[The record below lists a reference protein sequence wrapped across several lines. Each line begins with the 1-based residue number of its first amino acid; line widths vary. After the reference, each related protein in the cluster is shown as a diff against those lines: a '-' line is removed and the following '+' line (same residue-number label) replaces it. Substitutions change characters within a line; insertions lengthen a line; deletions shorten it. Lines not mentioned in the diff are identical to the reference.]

1 VGELFGSDADKQLGR
16 DAMSGVERQIADQTE
31 ELAIDGDRQRELEL
45 ERVRSAFQEQREQL
59 SRQFALQPGGEQ
71 SGNAQRAFEQLASA
85 EANALINAERQ
96 VDQQVR
102 DQATQ
107 NIQTLTAVQ
116 ESREAAA
123 LQQGNFALSREDLDL
138 RTRSQATSEGF
149 QERAQDLQE
158 QGMGLEAEKV
168 RQAGEQLAISSE
180 QFNAQLD
187 LSAQELGLNREQVEA
202 SLAQGQQ
209 RLNAE
214 INQMEQAGTLDFQ
227 RLGLDRDVFQA
238 TIEQQQLD
246 RATQDMQFSKQ
257 LDLSVAEFNQ
267 MSMDSDRVWEQ
278 TVSQAGIDNNLNERQ
293 FAMAIDELQNDMTLK
308 GRQMDLAVDE
318 FGLAR
323 EGQEFAQDVQV
334 RQMDFQDEA
343 FQEQMR
349 DSARK
354 HGLAEDQFMTAA
366 RQWQDSFNAQQDQ
379 LAVSNGLQAEE
390 WALTRNTLER
400 RDNEHEM
407 FWDGMMAGK
416 AGAVDVTLDSLGGQG
431 AQVIQRDVTAL
442 DEQTVR
448 DALGDMDIGDD
459 FQEWQNTIADWSSMS
474 DADIRAEVGDGFGAD
489 QMAKMM
495 TRQRDRSLEQVEA
508 LREAGV
514 LEPRVQAT
522 TVEEVIRMTK
532 ETHGVDV
539 TPDQAND
546 ILLGSPVN
554 IQRDPKDWI
563 NSFNQDQRAQ
573 LLALMSGGVYSGGK
587 DRKVNFWEA
596 AGGLA
601 GQLGAAYLNK

>member
-1 VGELFGSDADKQLGR
+1 
-16 DAMSGVERQIADQTE
+16 MSGVEQQIADQTE

-123 LQQGNFALSREDLDL
+123 LQQGNFALSREDMDL

-149 QERAQDLQE
+149 QERAQELQE

-180 QFNAQLD
+180 QFNSQLD
-187 LSAQELGLNREQVEA
+187 LSAQELGLNREQIEA

-227 RLGLDRDVFQA
+227 RFGLDRDVFQA
-238 TIEQQQLD
+238 TIEQQELD

-257 LDLSVAEFNQ
+257 LDLSVAEFRQ

-278 TVSQAGIDNNLNERQ
+278 TISQAGIDNNLNERQ
-293 FAMAIDELQNDMTLK
+293 FAMAMDELQNDMTLK
-308 GRQMDLAVDE
+308 GRQMDLATDEFGLRREGQEFAQELDARRMDLETDE

-323 EGQEFAQDVQV
+323 EGQEFAQDAQV

-343 FQEQMR
+343 FKEQMA
-349 DSARK
+349 DAARK
-354 HGLAEDQFMTAA
+354 HKLDENQFVMAA

-390 WALTRNTLER
+390 WAITRNTLER

-407 FWDGMMAGK
+407 FWDGMMAND
-416 AGAVDVTLDSLGGQG
+416 ADA
-431 AQVIQRDVTAL
+431 IAL
-442 DEQTVR
+442 DPATFVDRSPETLAQTRQTINDNLRSDYPELEGV
-448 DALGDMDIGDD
+448 DI
-459 FQEWQNTIADWSSMS
+459 TS
-474 DADIRAEVGDGFGAD
+474 D
-489 QMAKMM
+489 QMAALERGERVVFTNVGLDEYGDADKPVVVEGSQYSQVGVGSMSIEDIQAQISTEHGM
-495 TRQRDRSLEQVEA
+495 EIGREDAQRLIDGHPVSLQ
-508 LREAGV
+508 
-514 LEPRVQAT
+514 P
-522 TVEEVIRMTK
+522 
-532 ETHGVDV
+532 
-539 TPDQAND
+539 
-546 ILLGSPVN
+546 S
-554 IQRDPKDWI
+554 PKDWI
-563 NSFNQDQRAQ
+563 KNMNQDQRAQ
-573 LLALMSGGVYSGGK
+573 ILALMSGGVYSGGK
-587 DRKVNFWEA
+587 DRKTNFWEA

-601 GQLGAAYLNK
+601 GQLGAAYLGRP